1 MIGFL
6 LISFLF
12 IFGVCLWAWGT
23 HVEYKE
29 EREETIREVA
39 ILGYAVFLRLR
50 KIGADKEL
58 CDQFWKNL
66 GEVVKSK

>member
-1 MIGFL
+1 MIGFI

-29 EREETIREVA
+29 EREETIRQIA
-39 ILGYAVFLRLR
+39 ILGYGVLIRLR
-50 KIGADKEL
+50 KIGADKEFYE
-58 CDQFWKNL
+58 QFWK
-66 GEVVKSK
+66 GVGQIK